1 MSTRIKLVQ
10 GDTRPQIVVS
20 LKNQLG
26 QAIDCTGATVRFY
39 FRAVDSTTVLATI
52 VGTLL
57 PGFVN
62 SDGSINLAPPYN
74 VLGSGGRASFNW
86 PAGALNVDAGD
97 YEGEVEITF
106 SDLTIQTVYNKLKFR
121 LRADF

>member
-26 QAIDCTGATVRFY
+26 QAIDCTSSTIRFY

-57 PGFVN
+57 SGFVN
-62 SDGSINLAPPYN
+62 PDGSINSAPPYN
-74 VLGSGGRASFNW
+74 IPGSGGRVSFNW

-106 SDLTIQTVYNKLKFR
+106 SDLTVQTVYNKLKFR